1 MTTDM
6 FVRSACGS
14 GFDVHLSGGITQVTD
29 KDGIFIAEVN
39 ERGRGWYRIDTTM
52 LPADAAARIAE
63 TVTTYALTPI
73 SDR

>member
-1 MTTDM
+1 MTTSV
-6 FVRSACGS
+6 FVRSVRGS

-39 ERGRGWYRIDTTM
+39 ERGGWYRIDTTM